1 MDFYESSS
9 KEEYKMAES
18 TKNASTQKTLV
29 LAQVGVLSALITVM
43 TFIPYLGYISYGG
56 LSITLLHIPVIIGAV
71 VLGPK
76 IGGLLGGVWGITCI
90 MKAVLAPPTPL
101 EGIIFRNPIIALI
114 PRILVGFVAGG
125 VFLLIS
131 KGGKK
136 ALSEKSEKILSAFV
150 NTLLVLGAYFG
161 VAFLVKKLFLK
172 DAVSQSPTL
181 VYTILIVLLVVVAA
195 GAFALFYKNTR
206 KKNVSAAGI
215 ATILAT
221 ITNTALVMGGI
232 YLFYGKDVGI
242 SSISFGGLTNFILAA
257 FGINAILE
265 IIIGYVLVV
274 PISLALQKV
283 RTRI

>member
-1 MDFYESSS
+1 M
-9 KEEYKMAES
+9 
-18 TKNASTQKTLV
+18 
-29 LAQVGVLSALITVM
+29 
-43 TFIPYLGYISYGG
+43 
-56 LSITLLHIPVIIGAV
+56 
-71 VLGPK
+71 
-76 IGGLLGGVWGITCI
+76 
-90 MKAVLAPPTPL
+90 
-101 EGIIFRNPIIALI
+101 
-114 PRILVGFVAGG
+114 
-125 VFLLIS
+125 
-131 KGGKK
+131 
-136 ALSEKSEKILSAFV
+136 
-150 NTLLVLGAYFG
+150 
-161 VAFLVKKLFLK
+161 
-172 DAVSQSPTL
+172 